1 LVTLLGASLAMP
13 AGAAMTTEQRLRALE
28 NLVHEQQQEIKALKG
43 ELKQQKAIGTA
54 TQQQAERAEESAKA
68 TDKKVV
74 ASIPDWVSKITPFGD
89 VRYRHEGFYNQQRNK
104 ESGDVVHARNRER
117 IRWRFGAKY
126 AYSDELS
133 ATFRLASGDPNDPIS
148 TNETLTGDFSRKHV
162 NLDWAYLTVAPG
174 KTFGW
179 RPGVFTI
186 NAGKFPNPMFR
197 VGEMVFDD
205 DLSPEGLNETV
216 QLLGEPCGP
225 LDQVKIHAQQ
235 WTLNE
240 DSNGPDAWMFGGQ
253 INPQMHFG
261 DVALEAG
268 VGQYWWKDADL
279 IAQAANTNSV
289 IKQFTTNRVI
299 LDSDGDI
306 EAFESGYNTTNLN
319 IAATIANVA
328 GGTMPLKIFGD
339 YIYNWEAEHSDANG
353 AMGGFR
359 LGNPKEQGDWAASLL
374 YEYLQRDATLGT
386 FAWSD
391 FGNGGT
397 NEQGPVVAF
406 DYQLF
411 KPLTLTARSYFTK
424 FIDPAPDIDN
434 RMQVRLQL
442 DAQLRF

>member
-1 LVTLLGASLAMP
+1 LADS
-13 AGAAMTTEQRLRALE
+13 
-28 NLVHEQQQEIKALKG
+28 
-43 ELKQQKAIGTA
+43 
-54 TQQQAERAEESAKA
+54 SAKA

-74 ASIPDWVSKITPFGD
+74 ASVPDWVSKITPFGD
-89 VRYRHEGFYNQQRNK
+89 IRYRHEGFYNQQINEK
-104 ESGDVVHARNRER
+104 SDSVVHARNRER

-126 AYSDELS
+126 TYSDELS

-148 TNETLTGDFSRKHV
+148 TNETLTGDFTRKHV
-162 NLDWAYLTVAPG
+162 NLDWAYMTVAPG

-240 DSNGPDAWMFGGQ
+240 VSNGEDAWMFGGQ
-253 INPQMHFG
+253 INPLMHFG
-261 DVALEAG
+261 DVQLEG
-268 VGQYWWKDADL
+268 GIGQYWWRDADL

-299 LDSDGDI
+299 LASDGKTIDG
-306 EAFESGYNTTNLN
+306 FQSGFNTTNLN
-319 IAATIANVA
+319 AAATIPNVA

-339 YIYNWEAEHSDANG
+339 YIYNWDAANTSRQG
-353 AMGGFR
+353 VQGGFR

-374 YEYLQRDATLGT
+374 YEYLETDATIST

-391 FGNGGT
+391 FGNGAT

-424 FIDPAPDIDN
+424 FIDPAPDINN

-442 DAQLRF
+442 DAMLRF